1 MTIMKAAKKVKNQ
14 MNLLEFLKS
23 EAGLEKA
30 IHIEEYDGQAI
41 VYIDAIE
48 IRDAQH
54 KRNYN
59 SPDYFGAILERFISE
74 HFGEYEETEYLDE
87 TTIKI
92 LQTIQISIDEEVR
105 NYCSSTKYPYY
116 EVTGQLITSAEKE
129 KIQRNCNLC
138 HLDGLFK
145 SKDKHE
151 ILNTSKYPNIE
162 ELLKDILDCL
172 IEIPKLDIQI
182 TFSECYEPTNYGEF
196 IECISLGIEVQN
208 QAIKILNS
216 KNARQQYMEKS
227 FHHIQ

>member
-1 MTIMKAAKKVKNQ
+1 MKVAKKVKNQ

-23 EAGLEKA
+23 YTDLEKA
-30 IHIEEYDGQAI
+30 IHIEKYDGQTV

-48 IRDAQH
+48 VKDIQR

-59 SPDYFGAILERFISE
+59 SPDYFEAILDRFMPE

-87 TTIKI
+87 TAIKT

-116 EVTGQLITSAEKE
+116 EVTGQPITSAENE
-129 KIQRNCNLC
+129 KIQSNCNLY

-145 SKDKHE
+145 SKDKHV

-208 QAIKILNS
+208 QVIKILNS
-216 KNARQQYMEKS
+216 KNARQRYIEKS
-227 FHHIQ
+227 FHHT